1 MKYLIILLLTLST
14 SNAFSAND
22 VDSYDVAGFCAGSVL
37 QAVKSGLPLKEVPV
51 ETMKTFIKVTNGEYK
66 SILEEVDPILGS
78 CGNTINSKN
87 ANASIEVRNAAFD
100 ACIVSKLKD
109 TRKIAYVRGLL
120 RGRARIMT
128 FNKPTEYRSVDLPI
142 MCYLEK

>member
-14 SNAFSAND
+14 PNAFSAND
-22 VDSYDVAGFCAGSVL
+22 IDSYDVAGFCAGAVF

-66 SILEEVDPILGS
+66 SILEEADPILGS

-87 ANASIEVRNAAFD
+87 ANASIEVRNTAFD

-109 TRKIAYVRGLL
+109 TRKIAYVRGLT
-120 RGRARIMT
+120 RGRAYVIGKRQ
-128 FNKPTEYRSVDLPI
+128 PTEYLSVELPLL
-142 MCYLEK
+142 CYLVK